1 MEFID
6 IYNENHK
13 HLGICEKSLA
23 HKLGLW
29 HEVINGIIVNK
40 KNKSVIFQIKNAKHN
55 KIHDMDKIELSV
67 GGHYQAGEKVEDGIR
82 EIKEE
87 SGLDVAFED
96 LIYLGE
102 RQVSTVVKEDYI
114 VREFQK
120 IFIIPYI
127 GDVMMLRCQDDE
139 VTGFIEFK
147 IEECIDL
154 FLKSRPSIVGANSS
168 GEKVEVTLNNFVK
181 AYLEGDELYLRLVI
195 ASKRFIDDEKREL
208 LRF

>member
-13 HLGICEKSLA
+13 YLGVCEKGLA

-29 HEVINGIIVNK
+29 HEVFNGIIVNK
-40 KNKSVIFQIKNAKHN
+40 ENKSIIFQIKNAQHN
-55 KIHDMDKIELSV
+55 QVHTMDKIEISI
-67 GGHYQAGEKVEDGIR
+67 GGHYQVGEKIEDGIR

-87 SGLDVAFED
+87 SGIEMNFKD

-120 IFIIPYI
+120 IFIVPYNDSI
-127 GDVMMLRCQDDE
+127 TKLRCQDNE
-139 VTGFIEFK
+139 VKGFIEFK
-147 IEECIDL
+147 IDDCIDL
-154 FLKSRPSIVGANSS
+154 FLKNKTSIKGIDNN
-168 GEKVEVTLNNFVK
+168 EKNIKVTLKNFIE
-181 AYLEGDELYLRLVI
+181 AYLKGDELYLRLAI
-195 ASKRFIDDEKREL
+195 ASKRFIEGERIEL
-208 LRF
+208 LRW

>member
-13 HLGICEKSLA
+13 YLGTCEKGLA

-29 HEVINGIIVNK
+29 HEVFNGIIVNK
-40 KNKSVIFQIKNAKHN
+40 ESKSIIFQIKNAKHN
-55 KIHDMDKIELSV
+55 QVHDMDKIDISV
-67 GGHYQAGEKVEDGIR
+67 GGHYQAGEKIEDGVR

-87 SGLDVAFED
+87 SGIEIDFKD

-120 IFIIPYI
+120 IFIVPYNDSI
-127 GDVMMLRCQDDE
+127 TNLKCQDDE
-139 VTGFIEFK
+139 VNGFIEFK
-147 IEECIDL
+147 IDDCIEL
-154 FLKSRPSIVGANSS
+154 FLKKKTSIIGVDNNQ
-168 GEKVEVTLNNFVK
+168 KNVEVTLKNFVE
-181 AYLEGDELYLRLVI
+181 AYLSGDELYLRLTI
-195 ASKRFIDDEKREL
+195 ASKRFVEGERIEL
-208 LRF
+208 LKW

>member
-13 HLGICEKSLA
+13 YLGICEKGLA

-29 HEVINGIIVNK
+29 HEVFNGIIVNK
-40 KNKSVIFQIKNAKHN
+40 ENKSVIFQIKNAQHN
-55 KIHDMDKIELSV
+55 QVHNMDKIEISI
-67 GGHYQAGEKVEDGIR
+67 GGHYQTGEKIEDGIR

-87 SGLDVAFED
+87 SGIDVDFKN

-120 IFIIPYI
+120 IFIVPYNDSI
-127 GDVMMLRCQDDE
+127 TKLKCQDNE
-139 VTGFIEFK
+139 VNRFIEFK
-147 IEECIDL
+147 IDDCIDL
-154 FLKSRPSIVGANSS
+154 FLKNKSSIEGVDNN
-168 GEKVEVTLNNFVK
+168 EKNIKVTLKNFIE
-181 AYLEGDELYLRLVI
+181 AYLNGDELYLRLVI
-195 ASKRFIDDEKREL
+195 ASKRFIEGERIEL
-208 LRF
+208 LKW